1 MPRRSWLAC
10 GLLLGFA
17 LDALAGDPRRAH
29 PVAFFGSAA
38 ARVERQVWA
47 DSRTRGV
54 AFTAACVVPVVAAG
68 LAGQR
73 LARRSPAA
81 VAAAVAVTTWTVL
94 GGASLAAEASGMAQA
109 LQAGDLDDA
118 RRRLPALCGR
128 EASALGPAELA
139 RATVESLAEN
149 TSDAVVAPLLWGAAF
164 GLPGLL
170 GYRAVNT
177 LDAMVGHH
185 SPRYERFGWA
195 AARLDDAANLLP
207 ARVTGL
213 LATALAPAVG
223 GSTRRALGTMRRDGA
238 DHPSP
243 NGGRCEAAF
252 AGALDVQLGGI
263 NTYQGR
269 VERRGTLGDGA
280 PPGAADIVRAIRL
293 SRLVS
298 TAAVLLAAVLAGTRR
313 LRRPGPGLR

>member
-1 MPRRSWLAC
+1 MPRRPGLAC

-17 LDALAGDPRRAH
+17 LDALAGDPRRGH
-29 PVAFFGSAA
+29 PVALFGSAA
-38 ARVERQVWA
+38 SRLERQVWA

-54 AFTAACVVPVVAAG
+54 AFTAACILPVVAAG
-68 LAGQR
+68 RAGQR
-73 LARRSPAA
+73 RAGRSPAA
-81 VAAAVAVTTWTVL
+81 VAAAAVTTWTVL
-94 GGASLAAEASGMAQA
+94 GGASLAAEASRMARA

-128 EASALGPAELA
+128 DASALGPAELA

-185 SPRYERFGWA
+185 SARYERFGWA

-223 GSTRRALGTMRRDGA
+223 GSTRRALATMRRDGA

-252 AGALDVQLGGI
+252 AGALDVQLGGVNI
-263 NTYQGR
+263 YQGR
-269 VERRGTLGDGA
+269 VERRGTLGDGG
-280 PPGAADIVRAIRL
+280 PPDAADIVRAIRL

-298 TAAVLLAAVLAGTRR
+298 VAAVLLAAALAGTHR
-313 LRRPGPGLR
+313 LRRPGAGLR